1 MQLFE
6 ALMLT
11 SYWPARAPGG
21 SWTPAAWAA
30 AGPSAG
36 TPTTASRAPSTCGA
50 CPATITWRNIPSHV
64 SLGAGTALNNAN
76 PASLD
81 FTLVNKSLPWDYD
94 FRFVI
99 EEISNI
105 DDKAQV

>member
-1 MQLFE
+1 MASSGTRGQLD
-6 ALMLT
+6 T
-11 SYWPARAPGG
+11 SSLGSSGAQRGDTNHCKPG
-21 SWTPAAWAA
+21 TQ
-30 AGPSAG
+30 
-36 TPTTASRAPSTCGA
+36 
-50 CPATITWRNIPSHV
+50 HV
-64 SLGAGTALNNAN
+64 WCLPRDYNLEKHPFSCELGAGTALNIAN

>member
-1 MQLFE
+1 M
-6 ALMLT
+6 
-11 SYWPARAPGG
+11 Y
-21 SWTPAAWAA
+21 
-30 AGPSAG
+30 
-36 TPTTASRAPSTCGA
+36 
-50 CPATITWRNIPSHV
+50 V

-105 DDKAQV
+105 DDKAQVYHQNSLCQKYSYLVPDNLDLDVFRGVLVRT

>member
-1 MQLFE
+1 M
-6 ALMLT
+6 
-11 SYWPARAPGG
+11 Y
-21 SWTPAAWAA
+21 
-30 AGPSAG
+30 
-36 TPTTASRAPSTCGA
+36 
-50 CPATITWRNIPSHV
+50 V

-99 EEISNI
+99 EEISSIN
-105 DDKAQV
+105 DKEQVERHYNESAVNVSRTNQPFFRN